1 MRSAL
6 NRPGARARVGGMP
19 GEDVADDVG
28 AVARGATLA
37 VALPEQLIAEALARA
52 FGAHGLHVVGWYSAL
67 PAVIEKL
74 RRCQPRIVVVDPGI
88 GGDEPAL
95 MLDALRRASADTRI
109 VVLANDVDCDL
120 AHAVVDAGVSAVI
133 PTSSHVVDVVR
144 TLAAVSEGRTSFPA
158 SVLAGLN
165 GSRES
170 HGLSRRQ
177 VEVLE
182 QLAAGRSNQE
192 IARTLFISPNTVKF
206 HVRAIYDRMGVHNRV
221 EAARLLEKLN
231 HPH

>member
-1 MRSAL
+1 
-6 NRPGARARVGGMP
+6 MP
-19 GEDVADDVG
+19 GEDVADDLG

-37 VALPEQLIAEALARA
+37 VALPEQLIAEALARS
-52 FGAHGLHVVGWYSAL
+52 FGAHGLHVVGWYCAL

-74 RRCQPRIVVVDPGI
+74 RRCRPGIVIVDPAVGRQ
-88 GGDEPAL
+88 DEPGVV
-95 MLDALRRASADTRI
+95 LDALRHASATTRI
-109 VVLANDVDCDL
+109 VVLADVVDCDL
-120 AHAVVDAGVSAVI
+120 AHAVVDTGVSAVV
-133 PTSSHVVDVVR
+133 PTSSHVEDVVR
-144 TLAAVSEGRTSFPA
+144 TLASVAEGRTSFPA

-165 GSRES
+165 GPREP

-192 IARTLFISPNTVKF
+192 IAQTLFISPNTVKF

-221 EAARLLEKLN
+221 EAARLLEKLH